1 MLVFVIGLLC
11 FLAFAT
17 GFYFGTT
24 RKNPK
29 KCKDKPIKNQIPSE
43 TEDYYNFLSY
53 NGDPQ

>member
-1 MLVFVIGLLC
+1 MLVFVVATLC
-11 FLAFAT
+11 FFAFAT

-24 RKNPK
+24 RKKSPK
-29 KCKDKPIKNQIPSE
+29 KVESVKSEIPPE